1 MDPEEFLPALA
12 ASTAACILIDH
23 IVHAIQRWQRSGFG
37 MTGKEGFG
45 WLGRTI
51 VSLVM
56 NAVTGAVVLGSYYIV
71 GREPRDAY
79 LIGACLWLMV
89 TVPVL
94 VTSRFIDDQQK
105 RLLSVRIL
113 GWLVKTSVSSV
124 AAALFISTHGG

>member
-1 MDPEEFLPALA
+1 
-12 ASTAACILIDH
+12 
-23 IVHAIQRWQRSGFG
+23 
-37 MTGKEGFG
+37 
-45 WLGRTI
+45 
-51 VSLVM
+51 
-56 NAVTGAVVLGSYYIV
+56 
-71 GREPRDAY
+71 
-79 LIGACLWLMV
+79 MV

>member
-1 MDPEEFLPALA
+1 
-12 ASTAACILIDH
+12 
-23 IVHAIQRWQRSGFG
+23 
-37 MTGKEGFG
+37 MTGKQGFG
-45 WLGRTI
+45 WLARTI
-51 VSLVM
+51 VSLVI
-56 NAVTGAVVLGSYYIV
+56 NAVTGAVVLGSYYVV
-71 GREPRDAY
+71 GKEPRDAY

>member
-1 MDPEEFLPALA
+1 VDPEEFLSALA
-12 ASTAACILIDH
+12 ASTAVCILFDH
-23 IVHAIQRWQRSGFG
+23 IVHAIQEWQRSRFG
-37 MTGKEGFG
+37 MTGKQGFG

-51 VSLVM
+51 VSLVI
-56 NAVTGAVVLGSYYIV
+56 NAVTGAVVLGSYYVV
-71 GREPRDAY
+71 GKEPRDAY

-105 RLLSVRIL
+105 RILSVRIL